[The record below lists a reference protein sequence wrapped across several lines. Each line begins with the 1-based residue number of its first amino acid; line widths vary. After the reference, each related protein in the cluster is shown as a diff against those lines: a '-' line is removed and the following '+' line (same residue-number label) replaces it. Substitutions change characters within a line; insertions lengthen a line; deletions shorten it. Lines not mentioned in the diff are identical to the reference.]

1 VPLRTLSSLVDA
13 TSRQGTVLV
22 FPVPTELTR
31 LAEPPMRKAVI
42 LALSPGC
49 EALG

>member
-1 VPLRTLSSLVDA
+1 
-13 TSRQGTVLV
+13 V

-31 LAEPPMRKAVI
+31 LAKALDKAVI
-42 LALSPGC
+42 LALSSRC